1 MQVGC
6 TQYSHVSISAM
17 SVPQS
22 QHSGLSAD
30 FMEMLTAQD
39 LQGDFI
45 GQMHGGKKCPLNG
58 ITNNDKVWIKG
69 AMLGTWFMF

>member
-1 MQVGC
+1 MHTVFTCKHQC
-6 TQYSHVSISAM
+6 YVSSIVLALRLF
-17 SVPQS
+17 V
-22 QHSGLSAD
+22 D

-39 LQGDFI
+39 LQGEFI

-58 ITNNDKVWIKG
+58 ITSNDKVWIKG